1 MIIACNEL
9 KPWIPFFS
17 AFIGAIIGF
26 ISSFSVAYY
35 LQSKKDIQ
43 AHQDFIKQKL
53 EDLYVT
59 TISIGTQYNQIY
71 QQALFH
77 INKEDFKPGSIPTNT
92 GATETTDIPP
102 LVRCEMLLNLYLPIL
117 REKFE
122 HFMNLKEKFGTLF
135 GKVITTNYS
144 HVPKKERQEISKNIT
159 DLYFEIDSSLK
170 KIQKEI
176 SNITK

>member
-1 MIIACNEL
+1 MFITCSEL
-9 KPWIPFFS
+9 KSWIPFFS
-17 AFIGAIIGF
+17 AFIGASIGF

-35 LQSKKDIQ
+35 LQNKKDMQ
-43 AHQDFIKQKL
+43 AHQDFMKQKL
-53 EDLYVT
+53 EELYIT
-59 TISIGTQYNQIY
+59 TISIGTEYNQIY

-77 INKEDFKPGSIPTNT
+77 INKEDFKPGSIPTT
-92 GATETTDIPP
+92 WTKDTKEIAP

-122 HFMNLKEKFGTLF
+122 HFTNLKEKFGTLF
-135 GKVITTNYS
+135 GTVIMTNYS
-144 HVPKKERQEISKNIT
+144 HVQKKERQKITKTIT